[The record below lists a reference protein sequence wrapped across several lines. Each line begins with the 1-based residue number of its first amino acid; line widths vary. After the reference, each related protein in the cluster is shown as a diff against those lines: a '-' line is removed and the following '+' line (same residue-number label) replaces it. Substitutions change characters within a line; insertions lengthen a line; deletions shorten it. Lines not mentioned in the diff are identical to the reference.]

1 MAQNVFSGHAREG
14 NFCPKNHFFEFCQ
27 KTALRIFLIFCMELD
42 INKDYKLAQ
51 ALFSAMSW
59 LGGYGAEKGPKKAEN
74 MTHLTLTR
82 I

>member
-1 MAQNVFSGHAREG
+1 MAQNVFSGHAPEG

-27 KTALRIFLIFCMELD
+27 KNGSKNFSDFCMELD

-51 ALFSAMSW
+51 TPFSGRSR
-59 LGGYGAEKGPKKAEN
+59 LGGYGAQKGPKKAEN
-74 MTHLTLTR
+74 MTHLTLSR